1 MKKAAIYLRV
11 STEEQKEKQTIAS
24 QRNFSERYFAANH
37 ILVYSWYADDGISGI
52 IPLEQRPEG
61 ARLLADARAGKI
73 DTVFV
78 YRLDRLGR
86 DPLLILNIINELES
100 LGVQIRSMTEN
111 IDTTNPAGRFLVTIL
126 GGVAGLERETIIQ
139 RSIEGTNRLA
149 RSGAWLGGIV
159 PYGYL
164 VAGKGVDRRLL
175 VSEKLIPGQ
184 HVSEAEIARIIYRMS
199 AEEHQSCQ
207 AIADYLNTRGIPSTH
222 TPDEDAPPR
231 GKRQATTSRQWSAGQ
246 IRNML
251 VSTTYKGIHQYGR
264 RSKKQREIFE
274 REVPP
279 IVSVDTW
286 ERAQQ
291 ILHDHQLIASRSK
304 TATRPYLL
312 RGLIKCGLCGLTY
325 TGSAHPPYKNTER
338 IYYVCGGRSQLGG
351 SYGAQGKKCPSKR
364 VNAIALET
372 AVWKDIETFLR
383 NPGDVL
389 EQLAQQMQ
397 IQEGET
403 ERLHDELARHQ
414 QALQALYTEKDSV
427 ITLFR
432 RGRIDEF
439 ALDRQLDH
447 IQQEEA
453 NIRKDL
459 EDVQECLRCLQEK
472 EDGLRSAN
480 ELLRRLS
487 QQLEESLTW
496 EVKRELVEA
505 LVEVILVDT
514 IEDSKRKKE
523 TKVTVTYRFGPS
535 TTIGMG
541 MDSCLQQ
548 A

>member
-1 MKKAAIYLRV
+1 M
-11 STEEQKEKQTIAS
+11 
-24 QRNFSERYFAANH
+24 
-37 ILVYSWYADDGISGI
+37 
-52 IPLEQRPEG
+52 
-61 ARLLADARAGKI
+61 
-73 DTVFV
+73 
-78 YRLDRLGR
+78 
-86 DPLLILNIINELES
+86 
-100 LGVQIRSMTEN
+100 
-111 IDTTNPAGRFLVTIL
+111 
-126 GGVAGLERETIIQ
+126 AGLERETIIQ

-175 VSEKLIPGQ
+175 VSEKLIPGH
-184 HVSEAEIARIIYRMS
+184 HVSEAEIVRIIYRMS

-207 AIADYLNTRGIPSTH
+207 VIADYLNTRGIPSTH

-231 GKRQATTSRQWSAGQ
+231 GKRQATTSRQWSSGQ

-251 VSTTYKGIHQYGR
+251 FSSTYKGIHQYGR

-279 IVSVDTW
+279 IVSIDTW

-291 ILHDHQLIASRSK
+291 VLHDHQFIAARTK

-325 TGSAHPPYKNTER
+325 TGSAQPPYKNTER

-351 SYGAQGKKCPSKR
+351 PYGAQGKKCPSKM

-403 ERLHDELARHQ
+403 ERLYDELARHQ
-414 QALQALYTEKDSV
+414 QTLQALYTEKDSV

-439 ALDRQLDH
+439 ALDRQLDQ

-453 NIRKDL
+453 NVRKDL
-459 EDVQECLRCLQEK
+459 EDVQERLRCLQEK

-480 ELLRRLS
+480 ELLRHLS
-487 QQLEESLTW
+487 QQLGESLTW

-505 LVEVILVDT
+505 LVEVIRIDT

-523 TKVTVTYRFGPS
+523 AKVTVTYRIGPS
-535 TTIGMG
+535 TAIGMG
-541 MDSCLQQ
+541 MDSCWQQ

>member
-1 MKKAAIYLRV
+1 MKAAMYLRV
-11 STEEQKEKQTIAS
+11 STEEQKEKQSIAS
-24 QRNFSERYFAANH
+24 QRNFGERYFAAHN
-37 ILVYSWYADDGISGI
+37 ILVYGWYADDGLSGI
-52 IPLEQRPEG
+52 IPFGQRPEG

-73 DTVFV
+73 NTVFV

-86 DPLLILNIINELES
+86 DPLLILNIFNELEAV
-100 LGVQIRSMTEN
+100 GVQIKSMPEN
-111 IDTTNPAGRFLVTIL
+111 IDTTNPAGKFLVTIL

-149 RSGAWLGGIV
+149 RGGAWLGGIV

-164 VAGKGVDRRLL
+164 VVGKGVDRRLI
-175 VSEKLIPGQ
+175 VSEKLIPGF
-184 HVSEAEIARIIYRMS
+184 HTSEAEVVRLLYRMA
-199 AEEHQSCQ
+199 AEEHKSCL
-207 AIADYLNTRGIPSTH
+207 AIADHLNTIGIPSTH
-222 TPDEDAPPR
+222 TPDDNAPPR
-231 GKRQATTSRQWSAGQ
+231 GKRLTTTSLRWSAGH
-246 IRNML
+246 IRNMI
-251 VSTTYKGIHQYGR
+251 VSSTYKGMHQYGR

-279 IVSVDTW
+279 IVSIDIW

-291 ILHDHQLIASRSK
+291 VLHANQLAAIRMQTPTRS
-304 TATRPYLL
+304 YLL

-325 TGSAHPPYKNTER
+325 IGAAHPPYKGTER
-338 IYYVCGGRSQLGG
+338 IYYACGARNQLMGP
-351 SYGAQGKKCPSKR
+351 YGAQGKKCPSKA
-364 VNAIALET
+364 VNAIILET

-383 NPGDVL
+383 HPGDVL

-403 ERLHDELARHQ
+403 ERLYDELARHQ
-414 QALQALYTEKDSV
+414 QALQILDTEKDSV

-439 ALDRQLDH
+439 ALDRQLDQ

-459 EDVQECLRCLQEK
+459 EEVQERLQCLQEK
-472 EDGLRSAN
+472 EDGLRYAN

-487 QQLEESLTW
+487 QQLEQPLTW

-505 LVEVILVDT
+505 LVEVIRVDT
-514 IEDSKRKKE
+514 VEGSKSRKE
-523 TKVTVTYRFGPS
+523 AKVTVTYRFGPS
-535 TTIGMG
+535 TAIGMG
-541 MDSCLQQ
+541 TDSYYQ
-548 A
+548 